1 MNNPDNNHETLEFD
15 LIDAASLRR
24 MGSLLWR
31 NSWIIV
37 LAALLTGLGAFTVSR
52 LQAPIYE
59 ASVQVLV
66 SRPSVQTQVVDIT
79 QAMNSQQ
86 ITQTYVEMF
95 KLASVREA
103 AAERL
108 NIDISTGLISVNA
121 LANTQMIEI
130 RVEDTDPTRASK
142 IADTLVD
149 VLIEKNDEIQSGR
162 YTTSEQNLNTQ
173 ILEMELQI
181 EGQQEKIKTRTTSL
195 YEEQKSLLESQ
206 ISEIKTQVAELQQ
219 EISQLSPELSDTA
232 TERRD
237 QLEQL
242 QNLQRGYENA
252 YNTLLVQKKVTTSDD
267 ELSQLEKTFNLYQ
280 QIYLNLLN
288 NRESL
293 RLARL
298 QNTLTVVKI
307 DEARPNLSPVRP
319 RVGLNTILG
328 IVAGLVLAVSIIFL
342 RDFLDDTIKNRDD
355 VKRLFG
361 LSAIGQIPNHE
372 TSDDAGL
379 LIANLPRSPIS
390 ETYRALRT
398 NLEFSAVD
406 HPLKTILIT
415 SAGPGEGKSTVAT
428 NLAGAL
434 AQAGKKVLLIDTDLR
449 RPRIHHYLNLGN
461 RFGLSDLFLSKGK
474 LTDVIQ
480 VYEGPNNTHF
490 DVITTG
496 AIPPNPGE
504 LLSSQRMK
512 ALMAEAA
519 KYAGVVIIDSAPSL
533 VADSQALSANADG
546 IIIVAEAGAT
556 RAEPVRA
563 MLESL
568 RRSQT
573 RILGMVL
580 NRMKA
585 HHSEYGGYYNGYYYQ
600 GEKTDAPKKKLRL
613 RFPWSK

>member
-1 MNNPDNNHETLEFD
+1 MNNPDNSNETLEFD

-31 NSWIIV
+31 NSWIIM
-37 LAALLTGLGAFTVSR
+37 LAALLTGLGAFTASR
-52 LQAPIYE
+52 LQSPIYE

-108 NIDISTGLISVNA
+108 NIGISTGQISVNA
-121 LANTQMIEI
+121 LTNTQMIEI

-181 EGQQEKIKTRTTSL
+181 EGQQEKIKTRTTSI

-206 ISEIKTQVAELQQ
+206 ISEIKTQVAKLQQ
-219 EISQLSPELSDTA
+219 EISQLSPELSNTA
-232 TERRD
+232 AERRD

-372 TSDDAGL
+372 TPDDAGL
-379 LIANLPRSPIS
+379 LIATLPRSPIS

-480 VYEGPNNTHF
+480 VYEGPNNTRF

-512 ALMAEAA
+512 TLMAEAA

-600 GEKTDAPKKKLRL
+600 GEKEDAPKKKLRL
-613 RFPWSK
+613 HFPWSK

>member
-1 MNNPDNNHETLEFD
+1 MNNPDNNETLEFD

-31 NSWIIV
+31 NSWIIM
-37 LAALLTGLGAFTVSR
+37 LAALLTGLGAFTASR
-52 LQAPIYE
+52 LQSPIYE

-108 NIDISTGLISVNA
+108 NIGISTGQISVNA
-121 LANTQMIEI
+121 LTNTQMIEI

-181 EGQQEKIKTRTTSL
+181 EGQQEKIKTRTTSI

-206 ISEIKTQVAELQQ
+206 ISEIKTQVAKLQQ
-219 EISQLSPELSDTA
+219 EISQLSPELSNTA
-232 TERRD
+232 AERRD

-372 TSDDAGL
+372 TPDDAGL
-379 LIANLPRSPIS
+379 LIATLPRSPIS

-480 VYEGPNNTHF
+480 VYEGPNNTRF

-512 ALMAEAA
+512 TLMAEAA

-600 GEKTDAPKKKLRL
+600 GEKEDAPKKKLRL
-613 RFPWSK
+613 HFPWSK